1 MNSAYII
8 SSIFIVVI
16 AGVIL
21 LCITSDSI
29 SDYLDNHGRVIRKFK
44 ELVKS
49 SDYISSN
56 YQIQKVNNNYRLF
69 DKLESKYV
77 DLSDNHRWDETSK
90 FYQKYC
96 VGSLR
101 EVIDVYYLNN
111 PKLIKY

>member
-1 MNSAYII
+1 MNSANIML
-8 SSIFIVVI
+8 SIFIVAT

-21 LCITSDSI
+21 LCTTADSI
-29 SDYLDNHGRVIRKFK
+29 SDYFDNHGRVLKKFK
-44 ELVKS
+44 KLVKS

-77 DLSDNHRWDETSK
+77 DLSDNHRWGETSK